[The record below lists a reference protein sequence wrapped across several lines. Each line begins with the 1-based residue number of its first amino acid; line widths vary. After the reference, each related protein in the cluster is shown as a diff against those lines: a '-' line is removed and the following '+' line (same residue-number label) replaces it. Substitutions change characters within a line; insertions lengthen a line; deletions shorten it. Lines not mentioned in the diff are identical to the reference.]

1 MKVEMKSQVDI
12 TPEFMAELFC
22 GMDDEMQTQFFEAI
36 GKIAEQSD
44 MSYRME
50 CQWHYLGGH
59 LRECKCSTGAGRRF
73 IETLYQAIQ
82 TSTHQ

>member
-22 GMDDEMQTQFFEAI
+22 SMNDEAQTQFFEAV

-44 MSYRME
+44 MAYRME
-50 CQWHYLGGH
+50 CQWQYLGG
-59 LRECKCSTGAGRRF
+59 
-73 IETLYQAIQ
+73 
-82 TSTHQ
+82 